1 MPPATTKRT
10 RPARSRSAPRSSSP
24 AGPSHQ
30 RRELIGLALLAL
42 AALLAAQI
50 YFGIGVGPLGGWL
63 EQFLRLF
70 VGRLVLVLP
79 PLLAALG
86 GMLIFDE
93 DVLQL
98 SALRI
103 GSVVLAV
110 SLCTALAAGLFGL
123 HGAAHTGWFHPRIM
137 QMRGGVVGE
146 TVWFG
151 TAHSIGT
158 AGTAILVVV
167 GVVAGLV
174 LITGASLGRTLRRSG
189 SGAATASRQMG
200 KGMATATATAYR
212 GSQHIS
218 RHVRGAF
225 EYSYLDPG
233 PSLARE
239 QASAVGA
246 GRASADRRRRLL
258 PGRLRPPR
266 SSCRRRRPWSCTTT
280 TSTTALAPSG
290 PQAHRTQRPS
300 APRLTPVEVGHAIDD
315 EQDGHE
321 RQLAAAAAAAGTT
334 AAARVQA
341 ANDAAAARNPRPTYR
356 VPSRRLLT
364 RTGGP
369 GKVPHAL
376 VQETSRKLEEA
387 LSHFGV
393 TATVT
398 AAVSGPRVT
407 RYELQLAPG
416 TKVGRITAL
425 RDDLAYALA
434 AREELRILAPIPG
447 KQAVGVEVPN
457 PEASLITLGD
467 IYREFPPDA
476 GPLMAWLGL
485 DISGKSVYIDL
496 SKMPH
501 LLIAGSTGTG
511 KSVCLNV
518 LLASLL
524 LRSSPNELRMILIDP
539 KKVELNHY
547 ESIPQLLTPV
557 VTNMR
562 DASAVLSNVV
572 REMENR
578 YELMGL
584 ARARNLRDWNA
595 ARALA
600 GEPPMP
606 YMLVVIDELADLMM
620 VAPAE
625 VEDAIIR
632 LAQKSRAVGIHLL
645 LATQRPSAD
654 VITGMIKANVPSRIA
669 FAVSSQV
676 DSRVILDAGGA
687 ESLLG
692 SGDMLFRPVG
702 TSRLQRVQGAYVSED
717 EILAITNHWRAQG
730 KPQLRT
736 ELMERPPEIAQKEPD
751 PEGDEMLTRA
761 IEMVVQQGTAS
772 VSLLQRRLGVGY
784 ARAGRLV
791 DQMERLGVV
800 SGHEGSKPRT
810 VLIGAADLPRI
821 LTRSGAA
828 AADQAEDA
836 RGPAHPRQ
844 LSSAP
849 RSPHRGCRP
858 IPQAGRLTRTSG
870 NPLACGLPMAIPAR
884 ACLCLKSETPCS
896 RRARAVTSTS
906 RPARPGPRSGPS
918 TSGRWRRSSST
929 SSRRRRTSAAFC
941 GPTAS
946 SWVLTA
952 ACWSTST
959 SRASRGPE
967 ERAGDHR
974 ARTRRG
980 AAADRLAARVAVA
993 SDGPRRSCSGWPSA
1007 GSWVSRCWSGWATAG
1022 ARQPR
1027 SSWAMGCRP
1036 AP

>member
-1 MPPATTKRT
+1 MPPVTAKKS
-10 RPARSRSAPRSSSP
+10 RPKSSRSAPRRP
-24 AGPSHQ
+24 APPRHPHQ
-30 RRELIGLALLAL
+30 RRELIGLVLVGIGV
-42 AALLAAQI
+42 LLAAQI
-50 YFGIGVGPLGGWL
+50 YLGFGVGPLGGWL
-63 EQFLRLF
+63 EQLLRLV

-79 PLLAALG
+79 PMLAALG
-86 GMLIFDE
+86 GVLIFDE
-93 DVLQL
+93 DLLQL
-98 SALRI
+98 AAIRV
-103 GSVVLAV
+103 GSVVLTL
-110 SLCTALAAGLFGL
+110 SLCTLLAAGMFGIG
-123 HGAAHTGWFHPRIM
+123 GAPHTGWFRPPIM
-137 QMRGGVVGE
+137 EMRGGAVGE
-146 TVWFG
+146 SVWFG
-151 TAHSIGT
+151 SAHTVGPIGT
-158 AGTAILVVV
+158 GMLVVL
-167 GVVAGLV
+167 GLLAGLV
-174 LITGASLGRTLRRSG
+174 MITGASVGRTLRRSG
-189 SGAATASRQMG
+189 VGAATASRHVG
-200 KGMATATATAYR
+200 RGMATAIR
-212 GSQHIS
+212 GSQHIT
-218 RHVRGAF
+218 RHVRDAMDYD
-225 EYSYLDPG
+225 ELDPG
-233 PSLARE
+233 PSLERTSPVEITDYHLIDGADYYPDVFDLPSTMPPSPALVTQPDAPHQPAPERSTPIRTHHAGSAGDE
-239 QASAVGA
+239 GEDEITVGAASAA
-246 GRASADRRRRLL
+246 E
-258 PGRLRPPR
+258 
-266 SSCRRRRPWSCTTT
+266 
-280 TSTTALAPSG
+280 
-290 PQAHRTQRPS
+290 
-300 APRLTPVEVGHAIDD
+300 APRATSP
-315 EQDGHE
+315 
-321 RQLAAAAAAAGTT
+321 
-334 AAARVQA
+334 VQA
-341 ANDAAAARNPRPTYR
+341 ANRAATARNPRPTYR

-369 GKVPHAL
+369 GKVPHSL
-376 VQETSRKLEEA
+376 IQETSRKLEEA
-387 LSHFGV
+387 LSHFGI

-416 TKVGRITAL
+416 TKVGRITSL

-467 IYREFPPDA
+467 IFREFPPGS

-485 DISGKSVYIDL
+485 DISGKSVYVDL

-562 DASAVLSNVV
+562 DASAVLANVV

-578 YELMGL
+578 YEVMGL
-584 ARARNLRDWNA
+584 ARARNLRDWNI
-595 ARALA
+595 ARELA
-600 GEPPMP
+600 GEPAMP
-606 YMLVVIDELADLMM
+606 YMLIVIDELADLMM

-692 SGDMLFRPVG
+692 SGDMLFRPAG

-717 EILAITNHWRAQG
+717 EILAITNHWRTQG

-736 ELMERPPEIAQKEPD
+736 ELMERPPELARNVPD
-751 PEGDEMLTRA
+751 PETDEMLTRA

-791 DQMERLGVV
+791 DQMESLGVV

-810 VLIGAADLPRI
+810 VLIGEADLVRV
-821 LTRSGAA
+821 
-828 AADQAEDA
+828 
-836 RGPAHPRQ
+836 
-844 LSSAP
+844 LSRPSAP
-849 RSPHRGCRP
+849 G
-858 IPQAGRLTRTSG
+858 AD
-870 NPLACGLPMAIPAR
+870 A
-884 ACLCLKSETPCS
+884 ETQM
-896 RRARAVTSTS
+896 
-906 RPARPGPRSGPS
+906 
-918 TSGRWRRSSST
+918 
-929 SSRRRRTSAAFC
+929 
-941 GPTAS
+941 
-946 SWVLTA
+946 VL
-952 ACWSTST
+952 
-959 SRASRGPE
+959 
-967 ERAGDHR
+967 
-974 ARTRRG
+974 
-980 AAADRLAARVAVA
+980 DR
-993 SDGPRRSCSGWPSA
+993 
-1007 GSWVSRCWSGWATAG
+1007 
-1022 ARQPR
+1022 
-1027 SSWAMGCRP
+1027 
-1036 AP
+1036 

>member
-10 RPARSRSAPRSSSP
+10 RPARSRSAPRSSSLT
-24 AGPSHQ
+24 GPSHQ
-30 RRELIGLALLAL
+30 RRELIGLALFAL

-86 GMLIFDE
+86 GILIFDE
-93 DVLQL
+93 DVLQV

-239 QASAVGA
+239 QASAVALAEHPLIDGA
-246 GRASADRRRRLL
+246 DYYPDVFDL
-258 PGRLRPPR
+258 PGELPP
-266 SSCRRRRPWSCTTT
+266 SPALVMHHDDEQ
-280 TSTTALAPSG
+280 TAPAASG
-290 PQAHRTQRPS
+290 PQARSRQRPLT
-300 APRLTPVEVGHAIDD
+300 PRLTPVEVGHAIDD
-315 EQDGHE
+315 EQDDHE
-321 RQLAAAAAAAGTT
+321 RQLAAAAAAGTP
-334 AAARVQA
+334 AASRVQA
-341 ANDAAAARNPRPTYR
+341 AHDTAAARNPRPTYR

-376 VQETSRKLEEA
+376 IQETSHKLEEA

-584 ARARNLRDWNA
+584 ARARNLHDWNA

-810 VLIGAADLPRI
+810 VLIGEADLPRI

-828 AADQAEDA
+828 AAEQAEDHE
-836 RGPAHPRQ
+836 GQ
-844 LSSAP
+844 L
-849 RSPHRGCRP
+849 
-858 IPQAGRLTRTSG
+858 ILD
-870 NPLACGLPMAIPAR
+870 N
-884 ACLCLKSETPCS
+884 
-896 RRARAVTSTS
+896 
-906 RPARPGPRSGPS
+906 
-918 TSGRWRRSSST
+918 
-929 SSRRRRTSAAFC
+929 
-941 GPTAS
+941 
-946 SWVLTA
+946 
-952 ACWSTST
+952 
-959 SRASRGPE
+959 
-967 ERAGDHR
+967 
-974 ARTRRG
+974 
-980 AAADRLAARVAVA
+980 
-993 SDGPRRSCSGWPSA
+993 
-1007 GSWVSRCWSGWATAG
+1007 
-1022 ARQPR
+1022 
-1027 SSWAMGCRP
+1027 
-1036 AP
+1036 

>member
-1 MPPATTKRT
+1 VPPATAK
-10 RPARSRSAPRSSSP
+10 RSRSAASRSKTTP
-24 AGPSHQ
+24 AKAPAPTHQ
-30 RRELIGLALLAL
+30 RRELVAIVLMAVG
-42 AALLAAQI
+42 ALLAAQI
-50 YFGIGVGPLGGWL
+50 YFGFGVGPLGNWT
-63 EQFLRLF
+63 EEVLRLF
-70 VGRLVLVLP
+70 VGRFVLILP
-79 PLLAALG
+79 PLLVALG
-86 GMLIFDE
+86 MILIFD
-93 DVLQL
+93 QN
-98 SALRI
+98 ALRPRALRL
-103 GSVVLAV
+103 GSIVLAV
-110 SLCTALAAGLFGL
+110 SMCLALAAGLFGL
-123 HGAAHTGWFHPRIM
+123 GGATHTAWFRPHLM
-137 QMRGGVVGE
+137 QMRGGAIGE
-146 TVWFG
+146 TVWYG
-151 TAHSIGT
+151 TAHTVGAVGT
-158 AGTAILVVV
+158 GII
-167 GVVAGLV
+167 VVAGMIAGLL
-174 LITGASLGRTLRRSG
+174 LISGASLGRTLRRSG
-189 SGAATASRQMG
+189 SGAKTASRHAARG
-200 KGMATATATAYR
+200 VASAGSVAYR
-212 GSQHIS
+212 GSQQVS
-218 RHVRGAF
+218 RQMRTAV

-233 PSLARE
+233 PSLDRDPLAPPPL
-239 QASAVGA
+239 QHPLIDGA
-246 GRASADRRRRLL
+246 DYYPDVFAIPNDL
-258 PGRLRPPR
+258 PPSP
-266 SSCRRRRPWSCTTT
+266 
-280 TSTTALAPSG
+280 ALADHEGHVIDTAEP
-290 PQAHRTQRPS
+290 
-300 APRLTPVEVGHAIDD
+300 APPEP
-315 EQDGHE
+315 
-321 RQLAAAAAAAGTT
+321 
-334 AAARVQA
+334 
-341 ANDAAAARNPRPTYR
+341 AAAARPRPTYTPPPPVRRPVIEEIDYGREDDGFDDAPAGAAPAVDADDEDTIVPPATPASRAAARNARPTYR
-356 VPSRRLLT
+356 VPSRRMLH

-369 GKVPHAL
+369 AKVPHAL
-376 VQETSRKLEEA
+376 ISETSHKLEEA

-393 TATVT
+393 TAKVT

-434 AREELRILAPIPG
+434 ARDELRILAPIPG

-457 PEASLITLGD
+457 PEAALITLGD
-467 IYREFPPDA
+467 IYREFPPDS

-485 DISGKSVYIDL
+485 DISGKSVHIDL
-496 SKMPH
+496 AKMPH

-562 DASAVLSNVV
+562 DASAVLANVV

-717 EILAITNHWRAQG
+717 EILALTNHWRAQG

-736 ELMERPPEIAQKEPD
+736 ELMERPPEATQAEPD

-761 IEMVVQQGTAS
+761 IETVVQQGTAS

-810 VLIGAADLPRI
+810 VLVGEADLPRI
-821 LTRSGAA
+821 LSRHSN
-828 AADQAEDA
+828 ADHHVDGDA
-836 RGPAHPRQ
+836 
-844 LSSAP
+844 
-849 RSPHRGCRP
+849 
-858 IPQAGRLTRTSG
+858 
-870 NPLACGLPMAIPAR
+870 
-884 ACLCLKSETPCS
+884 
-896 RRARAVTSTS
+896 
-906 RPARPGPRSGPS
+906 
-918 TSGRWRRSSST
+918 
-929 SSRRRRTSAAFC
+929 
-941 GPTAS
+941 
-946 SWVLTA
+946 
-952 ACWSTST
+952 
-959 SRASRGPE
+959 E
-967 ERAGDHR
+967 ERDAQLVLD
-974 ARTRRG
+974 
-980 AAADRLAARVAVA
+980 D
-993 SDGPRRSCSGWPSA
+993 
-1007 GSWVSRCWSGWATAG
+1007 
-1022 ARQPR
+1022 
-1027 SSWAMGCRP
+1027 
-1036 AP
+1036 